1 MKLRNEQLEAIE
13 TIDKNLA
20 INAGA
25 GTGKTEVL
33 TRRYVNLLKNGDF
46 DDRGE
51 VSSVV
56 AITFTKKAASEMKQ
70 RVRELV
76 ENSEDEKLLELAG
89 DLNDPNISTI
99 DSFCGKIVKE
109 NSYFLDIDPSFGIM
123 EDRESFNLFNNILNE
138 LLKSDEYKGIIHEI
152 LNKTGKRD
160 SEQVREDI
168 KNIYNAMDQTT
179 ERPSYFIKEAL
190 KASEKLNKKSVR
202 EEICKSILAFDENSK
217 FADKFRKFLFEEGTL
232 EKLLNENDDYTLSKY
247 FSHLYGYSSLKYND
261 LKVVGDLE
269 RQYIEYKNMDL
280 NIKILKL
287 CDDLKTGMMQE
298 KKKLGRFE
306 FNDIL
311 QMSIELMKN
320 PSVKERIQND
330 IRYLM
335 VDEYQDSNDLQR
347 KLFYEIC
354 SVNNVLDRGNLFIVG
369 DPKQS
374 IYGFR
379 GANINVFS
387 ETLEDIVNSGGK
399 LINFD
404 MNFRSDRGIIE
415 PVNLIYSNIMKD
427 RYNPL
432 NYSKDSKHPKFNII
446 YGDSKSPKGLETNLI
461 SKFIIKSLKEE
472 NENLGDFTLLFRS
485 RTKVSDFEKAF
496 KEQGLEY
503 YTFDSPGF
511 FTTEEINLLISI
523 LKLIKKE
530 DNNISYYNIL
540 NSKLYSYSD
549 EEILNFYKN
558 GNEEIQ
564 NAVNEIHEKIVSI
577 KNLNLSSNR
586 KIVEEIYRSFN
597 IFEIYNFGNSDFQ
610 AQGNLYKMILLSRLS
625 DENLETFDEFFY
637 TLEEKY
643 YSLSQQQVEDE
654 KSDVIKLMTIHGS
667 KGLGFNQVIV
677 PNLSSKTASDKNIIN
692 FSKENGL
699 GVNYLG
705 VGYNFYL
712 NKDLKKA
719 TEEKENDNIYYVAMT
734 RAKEGL
740 LLGMSGMNSGYKAV
754 LNNIIVENFEDNF
767 LDAKDY
773 EDVLPIPS
781 KNKYTTPEKNFPYL
795 ANCEIKENE
804 IIKLNISQ
812 IMEDYNIN
820 NKVRKTFDYTINI
833 SFNISSNIL
842 GKLVHRF
849 VQIYEGDFEK
859 SFKKVKEEF
868 LFDSNEEELK
878 TLLLNVINDLDEE
891 YFEGLREINF
901 VYRHKNYIFRGII
914 DNIVEKDDTII
925 VTDYKF
931 SSLDNESLIENY
943 FIQIVFYGIV
953 LEKLYPQKKIK
964 LQLINLRNKYKT
976 YVDFNDEIK
985 ERVINIIEK
994 YDGRKN
1000 WTRKFCWLKTKKT
1013 LENLQEST

>member
-1 MKLRNEQLEAIE
+1 MKLRDEQLKAIE
-13 TIDKNLA
+13 TIDRNLA

-46 DDRGE
+46 GDRGE

-76 ENSEDEKLLELAG
+76 ENSDDEKLQELAG

-109 NSYFLDIDPSFGIM
+109 NSYFLDIDPSFTVM
-123 EDRESFNLFNNILNE
+123 EDRESYNLFNNTLNE

-168 KNIYNAMDQTT
+168 KNIYNAIDQTT
-179 ERPSYFIKEAL
+179 EGPSYYIKETL
-190 KASEKLNKKSVR
+190 KIAEKLNKKSVR

-217 FADKFRKFLFEEGTL
+217 FADKFRKFLFEEDTL
-232 EKLLNENDDYTLSKY
+232 KKLLNEDDDYTLSKY
-247 FSHLYGYSSLKYND
+247 FSHLYGYTSQKYDD
-261 LKVVGDLE
+261 LKVTGDLE
-269 RQYIEYKNMDL
+269 RQYIEYKNMDV

-287 CDDLKTGMMQE
+287 CDDLKTKMMQE

-311 QMSIELMKN
+311 RMSIELMQI
-320 PSVKERIQND
+320 PSVKEKIQSD

-387 ETLEDIVNSGGK
+387 ETLEDIVNSGGE

-415 PVNLIYSNIMKD
+415 PVNIIYSKLMED

-432 NYSKDSKHPKFNII
+432 NFSKDNGGQRFSII
-446 YGDSKSPKGLETNLI
+446 FGDNKSPKDLETNLI
-461 SKFIIKSLKEE
+461 SKFIIKSLKEKS
-472 NENLGDFTLLFRS
+472 LGDFTLLFRS
-485 RTKVSDFEKAF
+485 RSKVSDFENKF
-496 KEQGLEY
+496 KEQGLDY

-523 LKLIKKE
+523 LKLIKNE
-530 DNNISYYNIL
+530 GNNISYYYIL

-549 EEILNFYKN
+549 EEILGFYKN

-564 NAVNEIHEKIVSI
+564 NAVNEIHEKIIAI

-586 KIVEEIYRSFN
+586 RIIEEIYRSFK
-597 IFEIYNFGNSDFQ
+597 IFEIYNFENSDFQ

-643 YSLSQQQVEDE
+643 SSLSQQQVEDE

-677 PNLSSKTASDKNIIN
+677 PNLGSKTASDKNIIN
-692 FSKENGL
+692 FSKENGI

-705 VGYNFYL
+705 VGYNFNL

-740 LLGMSGMNSGYKAV
+740 LLGMSGQSSGYKAV
-754 LNNIIVENFEDNF
+754 LDKIVVENFEENF
-767 LDAKDY
+767 LDEEEYK
-773 EDVLPIPS
+773 DVLPIERE
-781 KNKYTTPEKNFPYL
+781 NKYENPEKNFPYL
-795 ANCEIKENE
+795 ENLEIEDKKT
-804 IIKLNISQ
+804 IKLNISQ
-812 IMEDYNIN
+812 IMQDYNMKN
-820 NKVRKTFDYTINI
+820 EVRKVYDNSVNFDL
-833 SFNISSNIL
+833 NISSNIL

-849 VQIYEGDFEK
+849 VQIYDGDFEG
-859 SFKKVKEEF
+859 SFQRVKEEF
-868 LFDSNEEELK
+868 LFESNEGILRE
-878 TLLLNVINDLDEE
+878 LLLNILNDLDEE

-901 VYRHKNYIFRGII
+901 VYRHKNFIFRGII
-914 DNIVEKDDTII
+914 DNIMEKDDTII

-931 SSLDNESLIENY
+931 SSLNNESLIANY

-953 LEKLYPQKKIK
+953 LEKLYPEKEIK

-976 YVDFNDEIK
+976 YVDFNDDIK
-985 ERVINIIEK
+985 EKVIDIIEK

-1000 WTRKFCWLKTKKT
+1000 WTKKFCWLKMKKI

>member
-1 MKLRNEQLEAIE
+1 MKLRDEQLKAIE
-13 TIDKNLA
+13 TIDRNLA

-46 DDRGE
+46 GDRGE

-76 ENSEDEKLLELAG
+76 ENSEDEKLQQLAG

-109 NSYFLDIDPSFGIM
+109 NSYFLDIDPSFKVM
-123 EDRESFNLFNNILNE
+123 EDRESYSLLNNTLNE

-152 LNKTGKRD
+152 LNKTGRRD
-160 SEQVREDI
+160 SDQVREDI
-168 KNIYNAMDQTT
+168 KNIYNAIDQTT

-190 KASEKLNKKSVR
+190 KSSEKLNKKSVR
-202 EEICKSILAFDENSK
+202 EDICKSILAFEENSK

-232 EKLLNENDDYTLSKY
+232 EKLLNEDDDYTLSKY
-247 FSHLYGYSSLKYND
+247 FSHLYGYSSPKYND
-261 LKVVGDLE
+261 LKVTGDLE
-269 RQYIEYKNMDL
+269 RQYIEYKNMEL

-287 CDDLKTGMMQE
+287 CDDLKTKMMQE

-311 QMSIELMKN
+311 QMSIELMQI
-320 PSVKERIQND
+320 PSVKEKIQSD

-387 ETLEDIVNSGGK
+387 ETLEDIVNSGGE

-415 PVNLIYSNIMKD
+415 PVNIIYSKLMEE

-432 NYSKDSKHPKFNII
+432 SFSKDNGGQRFNII
-446 YGDSKSPKGLETNLI
+446 FGDNKSPKDLETNLI

-472 NENLGDFTLLFRS
+472 SLGNFTLLFRS
-485 RTKVSDFEKAF
+485 RSKISDFENKF
-496 KEQGLEY
+496 KEQGLDY

-523 LKLIKKE
+523 LKLIKNE
-530 DNNISYYNIL
+530 GNNISYYYIL

-549 EEILNFYKN
+549 EEILEFYKN

-564 NAVNEIHEKIVSI
+564 NAVNEIHEKIVAI

-586 KIVEEIYRSFN
+586 RIVEEIYRSFK
-597 IFEIYNFGNSDFQ
+597 IFEIYNFENRDFQ

-637 TLEEKY
+637 TMEEKY
-643 YSLSQQQVEDE
+643 STLSQQQVEDE

-677 PNLSSKTASDKNIIN
+677 PNLGSKTASDKNIIN
-692 FSKENGL
+692 FSKENGI

-705 VGYNFYL
+705 VGYNFNL

-740 LLGMSGMNSGYKAV
+740 LLGMSGASSGYKSV
-754 LNNIIVENFEDNF
+754 LDKIVVENFEENF
-767 LDAKDY
+767 LDEGEYK
-773 EDVLPIPS
+773 DVLPIERE
-781 KNKYTTPEKNFPYL
+781 NNYENPEKNFPYL
-795 ANCEIKENE
+795 ENLEIEDKKT
-804 IIKLNISQ
+804 IKLNISE
-812 IMEDYNIN
+812 IMQNYNMKN
-820 NKVRKTFDYTINI
+820 EVGKVYDNSVNFDL
-833 SFNISSNIL
+833 NISSNIL

-849 VQIYEGDFEK
+849 VQIYEGDFEET
-859 SFKKVKEEF
+859 FQKVKEEF
-868 LFDSNEEELK
+868 LFDSNEGILRE
-878 TLLLNVINDLDEE
+878 LLLNILDDLDEE

-901 VYRHKNYIFRGII
+901 VYRYKNFIFRGII

-931 SSLDNESLIENY
+931 SSLNNESLIANY

-953 LEKLYPQKKIK
+953 LEKLYPKKEIK

-976 YVDFNDEIK
+976 YVDFNDDIK
-985 ERVINIIEK
+985 EKVIDIIEK

-1000 WTRKFCWLKTKKT
+1000 
-1013 LENLQEST
+1013 

>member
-1 MKLRNEQLEAIE
+1 MKLRDEQLKAIE

-46 DDRGE
+46 GDKGE

-109 NSYFLDIDPSFGIM
+109 NSYFLDIDPSFTVM
-123 EDRESFNLFNNILNE
+123 DERESYNLFNNTLNE

-152 LNKTGKRD
+152 LNKTLKRD

-168 KNIYNAMDQTT
+168 KNVYSAIDQTT
-179 ERPSYFIKEAL
+179 ERPSYFIKETL
-190 KASEKLNKKSVR
+190 KHSEKLNKKSVR
-202 EEICKSILAFDENSK
+202 EEICKEILHFDESSK
-217 FADKFRKFLFEEGTL
+217 FADKFRKFLFEEDTL
-232 EKLLNENDDYTLSKY
+232 KKLLNEDDDYTLSKY
-247 FSHLYGYSSLKYND
+247 FSHLYGYTAEKYDGLKAIS
-261 LKVVGDLE
+261 DLE
-269 RQYIEYKNMDL
+269 RQYIEYKNIDL
-280 NIKILKL
+280 SIKILKL
-287 CDDLKTGMMQE
+287 CDDLKTRMMQE

-311 QMSIELMKN
+311 RMSIELMQI
-320 PSVKERIQND
+320 PSVKERVQSD

-354 SVNNVLDRGNLFIVG
+354 SINNVLDRGNLFIVG

-387 ETLEDIVNSGGK
+387 ETLEDIVNSGGE

-415 PVNLIYSNIMKD
+415 PVNLIYSNLMKD

-432 NYSKDSKHPKFNII
+432 NFSKESKGEKFNII
-446 YGDSKSPKGLETNLI
+446 YGDSKSPKDLEPNLI

-472 NENLGDFTLLFRS
+472 NESLGDFTLLFRS
-485 RTKVSDFEKAF
+485 RSKVSDFEKAF

-530 DNNISYYNIL
+530 DNNISYYYIL

-549 EEILNFYKN
+549 KEILEFYRN

-564 NAVNEIHEKIVSI
+564 KAVNEIHEKIVSI
-577 KNLNLSSNR
+577 KSLNLSSNR
-586 KIVEEIYRSFN
+586 RIIEEIYKSFK
-597 IFEIYNFGNSDFQ
+597 IFEIYNFENSDFQ

-625 DENLETFDEFFY
+625 DDNLETFDEFFY

-643 YSLSQQQVEDE
+643 SSLSQQQVEDE

-667 KGLGFNQVIV
+667 KGLGFNRVIV
-677 PNLSSKTASDKNIIN
+677 PNLSSRTASDKNIIN
-692 FSKENGL
+692 FSKEKGI
-699 GVNYLG
+699 GINYLG
-705 VGYNFYL
+705 AGHNFYL

-754 LNNIIVENFEDNF
+754 LNKIVTENFEENF
-767 LDAKDY
+767 LDEEDY
-773 EDVLPIPS
+773 KDVLPIEE
-781 KNKYTTPEKNFPYL
+781 KTKYKAPEKDFPYL
-795 ANCEIKENE
+795 ENLE
-804 IIKLNISQ
+804 LEETNTIKLNISQ
-812 IMEDYNIN
+812 IMQDYNMN
-820 NKVRKTFDYTINI
+820 NEVLKSFDHSLNTN
-833 SFNISSNIL
+833 FNISSNIL

-849 VQIYEGDFEK
+849 VQIYDGDFEAA
-859 SFKKVKEEF
+859 FQKVKEEF

-878 TLLLNVINDLDEE
+878 SLLQDILNDMDEE
-891 YFEGLREINF
+891 YFEGLREISF
-901 VYRHKNYIFRGII
+901 VYRHKNFIFRGII

-931 SSLDNESLIENY
+931 SSLDNESLIANY

-953 LEKLYPQKKIK
+953 LEKLYPEKEIK

-976 YVDFNDEIK
+976 YVDFNDDIK
-985 ERVINIIEK
+985 EKVLDIIEK

-1000 WTRKFCWLKTKKT
+1000 WTRKFCWLKMKKI